1 MKTTASYNVN
11 LFMPDPAQS
20 PPIVSVTSSVT
31 HFDADYYAT
40 GCGPIPYGRHHDWLT
55 LMAGFAERIK
65 QRINPAT
72 VLDAGCAM
80 GLLVEKLRENGV
92 AAWGV
97 DLSEYAIQQVH
108 PSVREFCQVGSIAEP
123 FGQRYD
129 LIVTIE
135 VLEHIPKA
143 ESERAVANLC
153 AHTDD
158 ILFSSSPNDH
168 KEPTHFNV
176 QPPEYW
182 AEQFALH
189 GFYRD
194 LTFDASF
201 ITPWSV
207 RFRRGR
213 EPFSRVVYSYE
224 QAYARL
230 LDQNQQM
237 RAALAEIH
245 AAKAKAMQLEA
256 DLAIAQAQLQRYE
269 GGRWAGL
276 IRKLL

>member
-1 MKTTASYNVN
+1 MSNAST
-11 LFMPDPAQS
+11 PQS
-20 PPIVSVTSSVT
+20 AVP
-31 HFDADYYAT
+31 FDADYYAT

-65 QRINPAT
+65 LRINPST

-97 DLSEYAIQQVH
+97 DVSEYAIQHVD
-108 PSVREFCQVGSIAEP
+108 PSMREFCRVGSIAEP
-123 FGQRYD
+123 FGQKYD

-135 VLEHIPKA
+135 VLEHIPKV
-143 ESERAVANLC
+143 ESERALANLC

-158 ILFSSSPNDH
+158 ILFSSTPNDH

-189 GFYRD
+189 GFYHD

-201 ITPWSV
+201 ITPWAA

-213 EPFSRVVYSYE
+213 EPFSRVVYGYE

-230 LDQNQQM
+230 LDQNRQM
-237 RAALAEIH
+237 REALAEIH
-245 AAKAKAMQLEA
+245 AAKAKAMQLEE
-256 DLAIAQAQLQRYE
+256 DLALTQAQLRRYE
-269 GGRWAGL
+269 SGKWAGL
-276 IRKLL
+276 IRTLVG